1 MGLLQGEGVP
11 AGAVH
16 DQREL
21 YEDPQMVARGYF
33 EQLEQPSTGKH
44 RYTGMMWK
52 MTETLNGIRLPAPML
67 GEHNEYVF
75 KELLGVTEAEYK
87 SLEEKGH
94 VGMDYPAH
102 LYD

>member
-1 MGLLQGEGVP
+1 
-11 AGAVH
+11 
-16 DQREL
+16 
-21 YEDPQMVARGYF
+21 
-33 EQLEQPSTGKH
+33 
-44 RYTGMMWK
+44 
-52 MTETLNGIRLPAPML
+52 ML